1 MRIEFEDD
9 FYDYILSRGYDYYI
23 NSKVSKVKNNKD
35 YVTAV
40 VHGTNAYNVKIEMAD
55 NIFIDGE
62 CDCPYN
68 KDGVYCKHMAAVLY
82 YLNDKKRFDSNDK
95 YNLEDIINRI
105 DDKKIKKTLY
115 NILINDENL
124 LNRFRVE
131 FSEFFPKLS
140 KKSYEKKIYNAIRSC
155 GDRKYG
161 FIDYENSSKYEHVM
175 LEFIRETEKLV
186 EDHDYNTAF
195 TIVTILLDSIPETE
209 IDDSNGST
217 GMVAESCIE
226 IIFSILNMVSIDDEL
241 LKDIFNYV
249 INEIKS
255 LYLYNYGIDLKEIL
269 EYFINKQLYLNEI
282 KTSLEIALDNSK
294 SKEYFYCRQ
303 SYVEYLIKIYI
314 FKDERE
320 NIIKILEEYSFDEN
334 ICMMYVDEL
343 IKENKSKDAIKIL
356 NDNLGEN
363 NYKNE
368 KYALKLA
375 EIYSDNG
382 MNEEYKNILYDIFY
396 KYSSFDFDIYLKIK
410 QLYSNKDWNKES
422 AKVIENIK
430 KYKNVDRI
438 LNQVYIEEKMYDDL
452 FLNICDYNMKYI
464 KEYEKYLLP
473 KYNSELLDIYKESC
487 LNLAASANNRK
498 AYSDVAIQVKH
509 IINTKNSGKIVKLI
523 FSEIN
528 EKYFRN
534 RPAMVDEFE
543 KVINNLDQYVK

>member
-195 TIVTILLDSIPETE
+195 TIVTILLDSIPKTE

-410 QLYSNKDWNKES
+410 QLYSNKEWNKES

-487 LNLAASANNRK
+487 LNLVASANNRK

-509 IINTKNSGKIVKLI
+509 IINMKNSGKIVKLI

>member
-23 NSKVSKVKNNKD
+23 NSKVSEVKNNKN

-40 VHGTNAYNVKIEMAD
+40 VHGTNDYNVKIEMAD

-410 QLYSNKDWNKES
+410 QLYSNKEWNKES

-430 KYKNVDRI
+430 KYKNVNRI

-509 IINTKNSGKIVKLI
+509 IINMKNSGKIVKLI

-543 KVINNLDQYVK
+543 KVINNLDHYVK

>member
-195 TIVTILLDSIPETE
+195 TIVTILLDSIPKTE

-226 IIFSILNMVSIDDEL
+226 IIFSILNMVSIADEL

-410 QLYSNKDWNKES
+410 QLYSNKEWNKES

-487 LNLAASANNRK
+487 LNLVASANNRK

-509 IINTKNSGKIVKLI
+509 IINMKNSGKIVKLI

-543 KVINNLDQYVK
+543 KVINNLDQYIK